1 MRPGVFQSG
10 ALYSGLAARIR
21 RKTLHSTL
29 QPEKTNDQPEIVQP
43 EMTKAAPSII
53 EGTRLRE
60 CFTAAKLADWKP
72 YCSLGQR
79 KTEPLGVPAVGDL
92 AYRCCTVSFDF
103 ATSFPV
109 AVEATFS
116 QNWPGFAGLP
126 AAHRYKLAS
135 LACSCI
141 RNKRYRHSQ
150 DASAI
155 FYPYAVRDSDFGR
168 GEFQRINQRLGMFD
182 VSDCWKK
189 GKFTKTYR
197 LADKLIAI
205 VEELELS
212 KTTLVD
218 HNGRRLKTPAK
229 EAIQQRDTGGN
240 NRTGQGNLSAV
251 ISVDIDALLALR
263 TEAEQWRWYLKDG
276 YPKPT
281 TRILQKRLEE
291 LPDNTARRNWISD
304 YALIGLTLAI
314 MHCDTDYL
322 PRGKTEIRYFEY
334 PSGRLYSVGP
344 SLQNDFRELRKVAL
358 SGHWDYDVENCHY
371 SLCRQLAHRI
381 GIETPAIDHYL
392 AHKSEVRNDLASIT
406 GSPVRG
412 IKQCLL
418 ALIYGARTGLSK
430 QQAIVETIGIDAA
443 GVLFKQP
450 AFANLAAEV
459 KTIRQPIIDS
469 MPQHRGKIVN
479 PFGKTAPAD
488 CKTPEQA
495 LAFVVQGAE
504 AACLHSVIRRHGAD
518 LRLLQHDG
526 WTSAVRLDTAQL
538 EAEITEDTGFSV
550 KIEEAAL

>member
-1 MRPGVFQSG
+1 M
-10 ALYSGLAARIR
+10 
-21 RKTLHSTL
+21 
-29 QPEKTNDQPEIVQP
+29 
-43 EMTKAAPSII
+43 
-53 EGTRLRE
+53 
-60 CFTAAKLADWKP
+60 
-72 YCSLGQR
+72 
-79 KTEPLGVPAVGDL
+79 
-92 AYRCCTVSFDF
+92 SFDF
-103 ATSFPV
+103 STSFPA

-126 AAHRYKLAS
+126 AAHRFKLAS

-155 FYPYAVRDSDFGR
+155 FYPYTVRDGDFGR

-189 GKFTKTYR
+189 GAFTKTYR
-197 LADKLIAI
+197 LADKLIAM

-218 HNGRRLKTPAK
+218 HTGRRLKTPAK
-229 EAIQQRDTGGN
+229 EAIQERDTGGN
-240 NRTGQGNLSAV
+240 HRTGQGNIPAV
-251 ISVDIDALLALR
+251 IDVNIAGLLALR
-263 TEAEQWRWYLKDG
+263 QEVHDWRWYCKDG
-276 YPKPT
+276 HPIPK
-281 TRILQKRLEE
+281 TRVLQKRLEE
-291 LPDNTARRNWISD
+291 LPDNAARINWLST
-304 YALIGLTLAI
+304 YALIGLSLAI
-314 MHCDTDYL
+314 CHCDTDYL
-322 PRGKTEIRYFEY
+322 PYGRTEIRYCEY

-358 SGHWDYDVENCHY
+358 AGHFEYDVANCHY
-371 SLCRQLAHRI
+371 SLAAQLANRV
-381 GIETPAIDHYL
+381 GVATPAIDHYL
-392 AHKSEVRNDLASIT
+392 AHKSDVRNELASIT
-406 GSPVRG
+406 GSPVAN

-430 QQAIVETIGIDAA
+430 QQAIVETIGLDAA

-450 AFANLAAEV
+450 AFASLAAEV

-469 MPQHRGKIVN
+469 MPRNRGKIVN

-488 CKTPEQA
+488 VKTPEQA

-504 AACLHSVIRRHGAD
+504 AACLHTVIRRHGAD

-526 WTSAVRLDTAQL
+526 WTSVTKLDPVEL
-538 EAEITEDTGFSV
+538 EAEIRTDTGFSV
-550 KIEEAAL
+550 SIEESAL

>member
-1 MRPGVFQSG
+1 M
-10 ALYSGLAARIR
+10 
-21 RKTLHSTL
+21 
-29 QPEKTNDQPEIVQP
+29 
-43 EMTKAAPSII
+43 
-53 EGTRLRE
+53 
-60 CFTAAKLADWKP
+60 
-72 YCSLGQR
+72 
-79 KTEPLGVPAVGDL
+79 
-92 AYRCCTVSFDF
+92 SFDF

-116 QNWPGFAGLP
+116 ANWPGFAGLP
-126 AAHRYKLAS
+126 AAHRFKLAS
-135 LACSCI
+135 LLCSAA
-141 RNKRYRHSQ
+141 RSKRYRHTRSH
-150 DASAI
+150 DAI
-155 FYPYAVRDSDFGR
+155 TYHCRVRDADFGGR
-168 GEFQRINQRLGMFD
+168 GVFQRINAEIGLFD
-182 VSDCWKK
+182 VTDHWMV
-189 GKFTKTYR
+189 GKYTKEYR
-197 LADKLIAI
+197 AADEALSLI
-205 VEELELS
+205 EKLELS

-229 EAIQQRDTGGN
+229 EAIQQRDSAGN

-291 LPDNTARRNWISD
+291 LKDNTARREWISD
-304 YALIGLTLAI
+304 YALIGLTLSI
-314 MHCDTDYL
+314 MHCDCDYL

-344 SLQNDFRELRKVAL
+344 SLQNDFRELRKAAL
-358 SGHWDYDVENCHY
+358 AGHFDYDISNAHY
-371 SLCRQLAHRI
+371 SLAAQLANRVAI
-381 GIETPAIDHYL
+381 QTPAIDHYL

-430 QQAIVETIGIDAA
+430 EQAIVQTIGIDAA

-450 AFANLAAEV
+450 AFASLALEV

-469 MPQHRGKIVN
+469 MPRNRGKVVN

-504 AACLHSVIRRHGAD
+504 AACLHSVIRRHGSD

-538 EAEITEDTGFSV
+538 EAEIAEDTGFSV

>member
-1 MRPGVFQSG
+1 M
-10 ALYSGLAARIR
+10 
-21 RKTLHSTL
+21 
-29 QPEKTNDQPEIVQP
+29 
-43 EMTKAAPSII
+43 
-53 EGTRLRE
+53 
-60 CFTAAKLADWKP
+60 
-72 YCSLGQR
+72 
-79 KTEPLGVPAVGDL
+79 
-92 AYRCCTVSFDF
+92 SFDF
-103 ATSFPV
+103 ANSFPA

-116 QNWPGFAGLP
+116 QSWPGFAGLP
-126 AAHRYKLAS
+126 AAHRFKLAS

-141 RNKRYRHSQ
+141 RSKRYRHSQ

-218 HNGRRLKTPAK
+218 HTGRRLKTPAK
-229 EAIQQRDTGGN
+229 EAIQQRDSAGN
-240 NRTGQGNLSAV
+240 NRTGQGNIPAV
-251 ISVDIDALLALR
+251 IDVNIAGLLALR
-263 TEAEQWRWYLKDG
+263 QEAHDWRWYCKDG
-276 YPKPT
+276 FPIPK
-281 TRILQKRLEE
+281 TRVLQKRLEE
-291 LPDNTARRNWISD
+291 LKDNAARINWLSD
-304 YALIGLTLAI
+304 YAMIGLTLAI
-314 MHCDTDYL
+314 CHCDTDYL
-322 PRGKTEIRYFEY
+322 PYGQTEIRYCEY

-358 SGHWDYDVENCHY
+358 AGHFDYDIGNCHY

-381 GIETPAIDHYL
+381 GIETPAVDHYL
-392 AHKSEVRNDLASIT
+392 AHKSEVRKGLASIT
-406 GSPVRG
+406 GSPVSG

-450 AFANLAAEV
+450 AFSNLADEV
-459 KTIRQPIIDS
+459 KKIRQPIIDA

-504 AACLHSVIRRHGAD
+504 AACLHSVIRRHGSD

-538 EAEITEDTGFSV
+538 EAEIAEDTGFSV
-550 KIEEAAL
+550 SIEEAEL

>member
-1 MRPGVFQSG
+1 M
-10 ALYSGLAARIR
+10 LYCGKTSGLDNRIIAHDAHDR
-21 RKTLHSTL
+21 
-29 QPEKTNDQPEIVQP
+29 N
-43 EMTKAAPSII
+43 
-53 EGTRLRE
+53 
-60 CFTAAKLADWKP
+60 
-72 YCSLGQR
+72 
-79 KTEPLGVPAVGDL
+79 PLGVPAVGACL
-92 AYRCCTVSFDF
+92 LTGTTMSFDF
-103 ATSFPV
+103 VTSFPA

-197 LADKLIAI
+197 LADRLIAI

-218 HNGRRLKTPAK
+218 HAGRRLRTPAK
-229 EAIQQRDTGGN
+229 EAIQQRDSAGN
-240 NRTGQGNLSAV
+240 NRTGQGNIPAV
-251 ISVDIDALLALR
+251 IDVNIAGLLALR
-263 TEAEQWRWYLKDG
+263 QEAHEWRWYCKDG
-276 YPKPT
+276 FPIPK
-281 TRILQKRLEE
+281 TRVLQKRLEE
-291 LPDNTARRNWISD
+291 LPDNAARIDWLSR

-314 MHCDTDYL
+314 CHCDTDYL
-322 PRGKTEIRYFEY
+322 PRGKTEIRYCEY
-334 PSGRLYSVGP
+334 DSGRLYSITP
-344 SLQNDFRELRKVAL
+344 SLQNDFRELRKAAL
-358 SGHWDYDVENCHY
+358 AGNWDYDIDNCHY

-381 GIETPAIDHYL
+381 GVGTPAIDHYL
-392 AHKSEVRNDLASIT
+392 ARKSEVRRELVAIT
-406 GSPVRG
+406 GAPVKG
-412 IKQCLL
+412 IKQSLI
-418 ALIYGARTGLSK
+418 ALIYGAKTGLCEK
-430 QQAIVETIGIDAA
+430 QAIVKEIGIAAA

-450 AFANLAAEV
+450 AFASLAAEIR
-459 KTIRQPIIDS
+459 TIRQPIIDS

-495 LAFVVQGAE
+495 LAFYLQGAE

-538 EAEITEDTGFSV
+538 EAEIAGDTGFSV
-550 KIEEAAL
+550 SIEEAEL

>member
-1 MRPGVFQSG
+1 M
-10 ALYSGLAARIR
+10 
-21 RKTLHSTL
+21 
-29 QPEKTNDQPEIVQP
+29 
-43 EMTKAAPSII
+43 
-53 EGTRLRE
+53 
-60 CFTAAKLADWKP
+60 
-72 YCSLGQR
+72 
-79 KTEPLGVPAVGDL
+79 
-92 AYRCCTVSFDF
+92 SFDF
-103 ATSFPV
+103 ATSFPA

-135 LACSCI
+135 LLCSAA
-141 RNKRYRHSQ
+141 RSKRYRHIRNPESI
-150 DASAI
+150 A
-155 FYPYAVRDSDFGR
+155 YHCRVRDADFGGR
-168 GEFQRINQRLGMFD
+168 GVFQRINAEIGLFD
-182 VSDCWKK
+182 VSDHWLV
-189 GKFTKTYR
+189 GKYTKEYR
-197 LADKLIAI
+197 PADAAISLI
-205 VEELELS
+205 ESLELN
-212 KTTLVD
+212 KVRLVD
-218 HNGRRLKTPAK
+218 HAGRRLKTPAK
-229 EAIQQRDTGGN
+229 EAIQQRDSAGN
-240 NRTGQGNLSAV
+240 NRTGQGNIPAV
-251 ISVDIDALLALR
+251 IDVNIAGLLALR
-263 TEAEQWRWYLKDG
+263 QEAHDWRWYCKDG
-276 YPKPT
+276 FPIPK
-281 TRILQKRLEE
+281 TRVLQKRLEE
-291 LPDNTARRNWISD
+291 LKDNSARINWISD

-358 SGHWDYDVENCHY
+358 AGHFDYDIGNCHY
-371 SLCRQLAHRI
+371 SLCRQLAHRV

-392 AHKSEVRNDLASIT
+392 AHKSEVRKGLASIT
-406 GSPVRG
+406 GSPVSG

-450 AFANLAAEV
+450 AFASLAAEV

-469 MPQHRGKIVN
+469 MPRHRGKIVN

-488 CKTPEQA
+488 CKTPEQQ

-504 AACLHSVIRRHGAD
+504 AACLQSVIRRHGSD

-538 EAEITEDTGFSV
+538 EAEIAEDTGFSV
-550 KIEEAAL
+550 SIEEAELRPSAVPSTD